1 MSTLISYL
9 AIVVGDIGDVE
20 SYLPDVFNEYLLN
33 STMISTN
40 QILYQS
46 FINNGKFE
54 YIIFRIRF
62 SIPDRN
68 L

>member
-1 MSTLISYL
+1 MSTLVSYL
-9 AIVVGDIGDVE
+9 AIVVGDIGDYE

-33 STMISTN
+33 STVISTN

-54 YIIFRIRF
+54 YIIFRIRI
-62 SIPDRN
+62 SILDWN